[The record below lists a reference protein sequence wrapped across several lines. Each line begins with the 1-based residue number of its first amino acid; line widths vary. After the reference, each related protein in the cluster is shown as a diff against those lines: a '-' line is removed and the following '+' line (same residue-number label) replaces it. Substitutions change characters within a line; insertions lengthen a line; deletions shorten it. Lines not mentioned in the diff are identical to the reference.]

1 MDKRELSES
10 DIEACAQF
18 AQALA
23 RSGFTDAEV
32 AIRAGVSAGMI
43 YQWKT
48 AKRAI
53 SAKKAEALARAV
65 GGTSADAIS
74 VGYRAVVSASLHNAE
89 PAPDLPPIRMVPIV
103 SMVQGGPDGY
113 FEIIGHVEGE
123 SMPFYTRSP
132 HAYAL
137 RVKGDSMR
145 PRICSGQIIVADP
158 DTGYGPEDN
167 VVVKL
172 VTGQYMVKEL
182 LVEREDE
189 IVVTS
194 VNNGERWTISKENID
209 YIHCVVGVMRR
220 GF

>member
-1 MDKRELSES
+1 MDKRELSAE

-18 AQALA
+18 SQALA
-23 RSGFTDAEV
+23 KSGLSDAEV
-32 AIRAGVSAGMI
+32 ADRAGVSAGMVH
-43 YQWKT
+43 QWKT
-48 AKRAI
+48 AKRAV

-65 GGTSADAIS
+65 GGVAPDVISA
-74 VGYRAVVSASLHNAE
+74 GYRRIVSAATFNAE
-89 PAPDLPPIRMVPIV
+89 PGPKLLPMRMVPIV

-113 FEIIGHVEGE
+113 FEIIGHVDGE
-123 SMPFYTRSP
+123 SVPFYTRSP

-145 PRICSGQIIVADP
+145 PRIRSGQIIVADP
-158 DTGYGPEDN
+158 DTVYGPEDD

-172 VTGQYMVKEL
+172 ITGQYMVKEL
-182 LVEREDE
+182 LVERADE

-194 VNNGERWTISKENID
+194 VNNGERWTIPKANID
-209 YIHCVVGVMRR
+209 YIHCVVDIMRR